1 MGHFKN
7 LLLNLLQY
15 CFGFMFWFFG
25 CEACGI
31 LAPQSD
37 IKLALPALEGKVFTG
52 PPEKKSRKSFK
63 KCFHTLVLHC
73 LCRLVRETSAEKRVE
88 SWKKSWEHER
98 QLPKALKS
106 ILSIS
111 KHLENRTVNGKS
123 KKILRPEHPRN
134 NHELLDIFN
143 F

>member
-31 LAPQSD
+31 LAPQSN

-52 PPEKKSRKSFK
+52 PPEKKS
-63 KCFHTLVLHC
+63 
-73 LCRLVRETSAEKRVE
+73 
-88 SWKKSWEHER
+88 
-98 QLPKALKS
+98 
-106 ILSIS
+106 
-111 KHLENRTVNGKS
+111 
-123 KKILRPEHPRN
+123 
-134 NHELLDIFN
+134 
-143 F
+143 